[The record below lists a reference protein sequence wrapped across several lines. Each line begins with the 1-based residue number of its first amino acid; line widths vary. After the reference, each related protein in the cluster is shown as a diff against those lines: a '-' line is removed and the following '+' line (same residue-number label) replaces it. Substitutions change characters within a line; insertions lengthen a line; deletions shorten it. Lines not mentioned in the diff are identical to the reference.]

1 MNAGAAAKKHETA
14 YIRQRPSFLRNS
26 RVLLIAAHPDDE
38 VIGAGIQMTRWNPEQ
53 VTFIHVT
60 DGSPL
65 DPKHAQAAGFD
76 TREEYATERRSELGR
91 ALKLAGMGEARCL
104 ELGYV
109 DQQAHLH
116 LVELVERLAELIAEI
131 RPSVI
136 YAHPYEGGHP
146 DHDAIAFAIN
156 LSAGLR
162 PASGGRPES
171 RVTVIEFT
179 SYHGGPDG
187 LVRNAFLQSGA
198 VQTNMLTPSERAL
211 KFEMFQCFKSQEP
224 VLRDF
229 LIAEEKFRTAPQY
242 DFTKPPHSGPLHY
255 ETLGWNITGED
266 WRRRAGEA
274 VEMLQLKR
282 TG

>member
-1 MNAGAAAKKHETA
+1 MNAGAAAKKYETA

-146 DHDAIAFAIN
+146 DHD
-156 LSAGLR
+156 
-162 PASGGRPES
+162 
-171 RVTVIEFT
+171 
-179 SYHGGPDG
+179 GPRE
-187 LVRNAFLQSGA
+187 L
-198 VQTNMLTPSERAL
+198 E
-211 KFEMFQCFKSQEP
+211 QC
-224 VLRDF
+224 
-229 LIAEEKFRTAPQY
+229 T
-242 DFTKPPHSGPLHY
+242 
-255 ETLGWNITGED
+255 
-266 WRRRAGEA
+266 
-274 VEMLQLKR
+274 
-282 TG
+282 

>member
-1 MNAGAAAKKHETA
+1 
-14 YIRQRPSFLRNS
+14 
-26 RVLLIAAHPDDE
+26 
-38 VIGAGIQMTRWNPEQ
+38 MTRWNPEQ
-53 VTFIHVT
+53 VTFVHVT

-65 DPKHAQAAGFD
+65 DPKHAEAAGFA
-76 TREEYATERRSELGR
+76 TREEYATERRRELQR
-91 ALKLAGMGEARCL
+91 ALALAGMGEARCL

-116 LVELVERLAELIAEI
+116 LVELVERLAELIEEI

-146 DHDAIAFAIN
+146 DHDAVAFAVN
-156 LSAGLR
+156 RNAGLR
-162 PASGGRPES
+162 PASVGRPETC
-171 RVTVIEFT
+171 VTVIEFT
-179 SYHGGPDG
+179 SYHGGPQG
-187 LVRNAFLQSGA
+187 LIRNGFLGPGA

-229 LIAEEKFRTAPQY
+229 PIEEEKFRTAPQY

-266 WRRRAGEA
+266 WRKSASAALEILETKRAG
-274 VEMLQLKR
+274 
-282 TG
+282 